1 MQRRIELVLLAV
13 LALVLVFVYFRHDS
27 GPGLG
32 GVQAANFQFV
42 PLNVQ
47 EPELRLD
54 LLDKIQKSSYAGVRR
69 NVFVY
74 GPAQAATP
82 DPVKSAREIHDAAM
96 KGPIGPH
103 QPPPP
108 PAVTIS
114 PATYFGSALMQES
127 GKRMAFFQNG
137 DEVVVVPE
145 GDTFLNNRFRLIRV
159 GPENAD
165 VQEVSSGR
173 HGTVPMVPPIT
184 NPQALPGGQPPQQ
197 DADQQ

>member
-74 GPAQAATP
+74 GPAQPANAEH
-82 DPVKSAREIHDAAM
+82 VKTAEEIHDAAM

-103 QPPPP
+103 QT
-108 PAVTIS
+108 A
-114 PATYFGSALMQES
+114 
-127 GKRMAFFQNG
+127 
-137 DEVVVVPE
+137 
-145 GDTFLNNRFRLIRV
+145 
-159 GPENAD
+159 AD
-165 VQEVSSGR
+165 VSQSGIVHR
-173 HGTVPMVPPIT
+173 AVGRQCCT
-184 NPQALPGGQPPQQ
+184 GGCRSAPTR
-197 DADQQ
+197 

>member
-1 MQRRIELVLLAV
+1 MSQRVKIAILGVLV
-13 LALVLVFVYFRHDS
+13 LVLVFVYFRKDA
-27 GPGLG
+27 GPSIG

-54 LLDKIQKSSYAGVRR
+54 LLDKIQKSSYSGMRR

-74 GPAQAATP
+74 GPAQAAAPDRVKTP
-82 DPVKSAREIHDAAM
+82 ADLQREAM
-96 KGPIGPH
+96 NGFIGPRRG
-103 QPPPP
+103 PPPP
-108 PAVTIS
+108 PVTIG

-137 DEVVVVPE
+137 DDVLVVPE
-145 GDTFLNNRFRLIRV
+145 GDTFLNNRFRLIHV
-159 GPENAD
+159 GPENAE

-184 NPQALPGGQPPQQ
+184 NPQGQPGGPPQQQ